1 MSKHITSATRWVR
14 KGGPTPSEF
23 KAFSAWL
30 QELAADVEKGAL
42 SEDEKKEIHNVFG
55 DALSTKTLQGISLVK
70 PRGYA
75 GDFEVIDRVY
85 QRSLTTDP
93 ELINWDNFLLNTHA
107 AKAVRNRKTYFLN
120 LLSAIGG
127 RSNRVEPVEV
137 LNIASGPARDVFEYL
152 SFAVDERLRFTCVE
166 YDKTAIQYAKAL
178 CYEHLD
184 AIDFVHVNAFRYSTE
199 KKFPLVWSA
208 GLFDYFDDRRFKFLL
223 KRLYDLTDVGGELV
237 VGNFS
242 TDNPDQSYMEV
253 LMEWELHH
261 RSPDHLRQ
269 LALDIGVAEDN
280 ISIGK
285 EPEGV
290 NLFLHVTKV

>member
-1 MSKHITSATRWVR
+1 MSKHISSAARWVR

-30 QELAADVEKGAL
+30 RELAADVENGAL
-42 SEDEKKEIHNVFG
+42 TEDEKKEIHNVFG

-120 LLSAIGG
+120 LLRTLGSTSESG
-127 RSNRVEPVEV
+127 EPIEV

-152 SFAVDERLRFTCVE
+152 SFATDERIRFTCVE

-184 AIDFVHVNAFRYSTE
+184 AIEFVQANAFRYTTE

-223 KRLYDLTDVGGELV
+223 SRLYDMTEKGGELV

-242 TDNPDQSYMEV
+242 TENPDQSYMEV

-261 RSPDHLRQ
+261 RSVEDLRR
-269 LALDIGVAEDN
+269 LATEIGLDNEQIT
-280 ISIGK
+280 IGK

-290 NLFLHVTKV
+290 NLFLHIVKL

>member
-1 MSKHITSATRWVR
+1 M
-14 KGGPTPSEF
+14 
-23 KAFSAWL
+23 
-30 QELAADVEKGAL
+30 L
-42 SEDEKKEIHNVFG
+42 SEDDKKEIHNVFG

-120 LLSAIGG
+120 LLSTLIKRGA
-127 RSNRVEPVEV
+127 SAESVAV

-152 SFAVDERLRFTCVE
+152 SFATDERVRFTCVE

-178 CYEHLD
+178 CYEHID
-184 AIDFVHVNAFRYSTE
+184 AIEFVQANAFRYSTE

-223 KRLYDLTDVGGELV
+223 KRLYDFTEPGGQLV

-261 RSPDHLRQ
+261 RSPDDLRQ
-269 LALDIGVAEDN
+269 LALDCGVPDQN

-290 NLFLHVTKV
+290 NLFLHATKS

>member
-1 MSKHITSATRWVR
+1 MNKHVSSATRWVR
-14 KGGPTPSEF
+14 KGGPTPAEF

-30 QELAADVEKGAL
+30 NELADDVEKGAL
-42 SEDEKKEIHNVFG
+42 TESEKKEIHDVFG
-55 DALSTKTLQGISLVK
+55 EALSVKTLQGISLVK

-93 ELINWDNFLLNTHA
+93 ALINWDNFLLNTNA

-120 LLSAIGG
+120 LLQELASKTAQQGPI
-127 RSNRVEPVEV
+127 EV

-152 SFAVDERLRFTCVE
+152 TFAADNRMRFTCLE

-184 AIDFVHVNAFRYSTE
+184 VIEFVQANAFRYVTE
-199 KKFPLVWSA
+199 EKFPLVWSA

-223 KRLYDLTDVGGELV
+223 RRLYDFTEPGGQVV

-261 RSPDHLRQ
+261 RSSDDLRQ
-269 LALDIGVAEDN
+269 LALDCDVPEENIHIGQ
-280 ISIGK
+280 

-290 NLFLHVTKV
+290 NLFLHVTKS